1 LAAPGKQKGNLVI
14 VLEKEDAALKEKGN
28 LRFVIEKE
36 VFEAALK

>member
-1 LAAPGKQKGNLVI
+1 MVI